1 MGDAVSW
8 LWVFILL
15 FFFQLTIYLIYSLVY
30 TVYFIIQKLSSTNLG
45 KLYSDGVRLEKL
57 LCAVEVDRFQN
68 LGFLQ
73 AR

>member
-1 MGDAVSW
+1 MGDAISW
-8 LWVFILL
+8 PWMFILL

-30 TVYFIIQKLSSTNLG
+30 TVFFIIQRLSSTNLG

-57 LCAVEVDRFQN
+57 LCAIEVDRFQN
-68 LGFLQ
+68 LGILQ